1 MIEIFQKR
9 GKWCY
14 RKDGRLFKFATEE
27 EAKRSLGFVEL
38 ETIEDAEEEIEAE
51 DSEEET
57 YTDEQET
64 VFDSES
70 NGEEEV

>member
-38 ETIEDAEEEIEAE
+38 EGVGDASEEEEIY
-51 DSEEET
+51 EEEDT
-57 YTDEQET
+57 
-64 VFDSES
+64 
-70 NGEEEV
+70 GEEEDS